1 MFRYALIVFLL
12 LFSLYA
18 YGEEG
23 QRSLKQQL
31 DRLQRDVNDLSK
43 FVYQKNAHDIESENK
58 VESENSMNI
67 SAFDMRIYDLEKDIK
82 TLNSNF
88 EEVIFQID
96 ELKGLYEEIN
106 IKIDIHLINKIKET
120 ETSEISSKE
129 IGDNLDDNLVS
140 ENTLGTLKIY
150 EELNLKIDTYLINKS
165 RETKTSEFSSNE
177 INDNSISEDSLS
189 ENTLGTLK
197 INSEDL
203 SDSAEENQPDN
214 KILDLSPDE
223 QFQVAFDL
231 LRSQQFDQ
239 AKTALEDF
247 IDNNSENQLAGSSYY
262 WLGEIHLLKKNYREA
277 ALIFAEGYQK
287 YPTSIKSPD
296 SLYKLSESLSQIDKI
311 NDACNTLK
319 KFTKEYI
326 NHKLIN
332 KTNSM
337 IIELECE

>member
-1 MFRYALIVFLL
+1 MFRYALIVFLF
-12 LFSLYA
+12 LFNLSA
-18 YGEEG
+18 YGDEG

-31 DRLQRDVNDLSK
+31 DRLQRDVDDLSK
-43 FVYQKNAHDIESENK
+43 LVYQKNIHNVESENK
-58 VESENSMNI
+58 AESENSMNI

-96 ELKGLYEEIN
+96 ALKKLYEELN
-106 IKIDIHLINKIKET
+106 IKIDTHLIDKIKES
-120 ETSEISSKE
+120 ETSEISSNE
-129 IGDNLDDNLVS
+129 IKDNSVS
-140 ENTLGTLKIY
+140 ENTLGTLI
-150 EELNLKIDTYLINKS
+150 
-165 RETKTSEFSSNE
+165 
-177 INDNSISEDSLS
+177 
-189 ENTLGTLK
+189 

-203 SDSAEENQPDN
+203 SDSTEGNQPDN

-223 QFQVAFDL
+223 QFQIAFDL

-239 AKTALEDF
+239 AKKALEEF
-247 IDNNSENQLAGSSYY
+247 IENNSENELAGSSYY

-296 SLYKLSESLSQIDKI
+296 SLYKLAEALSEIDKI
-311 NDACNTLK
+311 IDACNTLK

-332 KTNSM
+332 KTNNM
-337 IIELECE
+337 ITELECE

>member
-1 MFRYALIVFLL
+1 MFRCALIVFLF
-12 LFSLYA
+12 LFNLSA
-18 YGEEG
+18 RGEES

-43 FVYQKNAHDIESENK
+43 LVYQKNAHDIESENK
-58 VESENSMNI
+58 VESENTMNI

-96 ELKGLYEEIN
+96 ELKKLYEELN
-106 IKIDIHLINKIKET
+106 IKIDTH
-120 ETSEISSKE
+120 
-129 IGDNLDDNLVS
+129 
-140 ENTLGTLKIY
+140 
-150 EELNLKIDTYLINKS
+150 LINKS
-165 RETKTSEFSSNE
+165 RETKTSEISSNE
-177 INDNSISEDSLS
+177 INDNSISK
-189 ENTLGTLK
+189 NTLGTLK

-203 SDSAEENQPDN
+203 SDSTKENQPDN

-223 QFQVAFDL
+223 QFQISFDL

-277 ALIFAEGYQK
+277 ALVFAEGYQK
-287 YPTSIKSPD
+287 YPISIKSPD
-296 SLYKLSESLSQIDKI
+296 SLYKLAETLSQIDKI

>member
-1 MFRYALIVFLL
+1 MFRYALIVCLFLTN
-12 LFSLYA
+12 FST
-18 YGEEG
+18 YGEES

-31 DRLQRDVNDLSK
+31 DRLQRDVDDLSK
-43 FVYQKNAHDIESENK
+43 LVYQKNIHNVESENK
-58 VESENSMNI
+58 AESENSMNI

-96 ELKGLYEEIN
+96 ALKKLYEELN
-106 IKIDIHLINKIKET
+106 IKIDTHLIDKIKES
-120 ETSEISSKE
+120 ETSEISSNE
-129 IGDNLDDNLVS
+129 IKDNSVS
-140 ENTLGTLKIY
+140 ENTLGTLI
-150 EELNLKIDTYLINKS
+150 
-165 RETKTSEFSSNE
+165 
-177 INDNSISEDSLS
+177 
-189 ENTLGTLK
+189 

-203 SDSAEENQPDN
+203 SDSTEGNQPDN

-223 QFQVAFDL
+223 QFQIAFDL

-239 AKTALEDF
+239 AKKALEEF
-247 IDNNSENQLAGSSYY
+247 IENNSENELAGSSYY

-296 SLYKLSESLSQIDKI
+296 SLYKLAEALSEIDKI
-311 NDACNTLK
+311 IDACNTLK

-326 NHKLIN
+326 NHKLID
-332 KTNSM
+332 KTNNM
-337 IIELECE
+337 IIELGCE

>member
-1 MFRYALIVFLL
+1 MFRYALIVCLFLTN
-12 LFSLYA
+12 FST
-18 YGEEG
+18 YGEES

-31 DRLQRDVNDLSK
+31 DRLQRDVDDLSK
-43 FVYQKNAHDIESENK
+43 LVYQKNIHNVESENK
-58 VESENSMNI
+58 AESENSMNI

-96 ELKGLYEEIN
+96 ALKKLYEELN
-106 IKIDIHLINKIKET
+106 IKIDTHLIDKIKES
-120 ETSEISSKE
+120 ETSEISSNE
-129 IGDNLDDNLVS
+129 IKDNSVS
-140 ENTLGTLKIY
+140 ENTLGTLI
-150 EELNLKIDTYLINKS
+150 
-165 RETKTSEFSSNE
+165 
-177 INDNSISEDSLS
+177 
-189 ENTLGTLK
+189 

-203 SDSAEENQPDN
+203 SDSTEGNQPDN

-223 QFQVAFDL
+223 QFQIAFDL

-239 AKTALEDF
+239 AKKALEEF
-247 IDNNSENQLAGSSYY
+247 IDNNSENELAGSSYY

-277 ALIFAEGYQK
+277 ALVFAEGYQK

-296 SLYKLSESLSQIDKI
+296 SLYKLAEALSEIDKI
-311 NDACNTLK
+311 IDACNTLK

-332 KTNSM
+332 KTNNM
-337 IIELECE
+337 ITELECE

>member
-1 MFRYALIVFLL
+1 MFRYALIVCLF
-12 LFSLYA
+12 LFSLSA

-43 FVYQKNAHDIESENK
+43 LVYQKNAHDIESENK

-82 TLNSNF
+82 TLNLNF

-96 ELKGLYEEIN
+96 ELKELYKELSIR
-106 IKIDIHLINKIKET
+106 IDTNLINKSRDTK
-120 ETSEISSKE
+120 TSEISSS
-129 IGDNLDDNLVS
+129 D
-140 ENTLGTLKIY
+140 
-150 EELNLKIDTYLINKS
+150 
-165 RETKTSEFSSNE
+165 
-177 INDNSISEDSLS
+177 INDDSIN

-197 INSEDL
+197 INTEDL
-203 SDSAEENQPDN
+203 SDSVEEDQLNN

-223 QFQVAFDL
+223 QFQIAFDL
-231 LRSQQFDQ
+231 LRFQKFEQ
-239 AKTALEDF
+239 AKKALEEF
-247 IDNNSENQLAGSSYY
+247 IDNYGENKLTGSAYY
-262 WLGEIHLLKKNYREA
+262 WLGEIYLLEKEYREA
-277 ALIFAEGYQK
+277 ALVFAEGYQK

-296 SLYKLSESLSQIDKI
+296 SLYKLAGALSQIDKI
-311 NDACNTLK
+311 DDACNTFK
-319 KFTKEYI
+319 KFTREYI

-337 IIELECE
+337 IIKLKCE

>member
-1 MFRYALIVFLL
+1 MFRYALIVCLF
-12 LFSLYA
+12 LFSLSA

-82 TLNSNF
+82 TLNLNF
-88 EEVIFQID
+88 EEVLFQID
-96 ELKGLYEEIN
+96 ELKKL
-106 IKIDIHLINKIKET
+106 
-120 ETSEISSKE
+120 
-129 IGDNLDDNLVS
+129 
-140 ENTLGTLKIY
+140 Y

-203 SDSAEENQPDN
+203 SDSTEGNQTNN

-277 ALIFAEGYQK
+277 ALVFAEGYQK

-296 SLYKLSESLSQIDKI
+296 SLYKLAEALSQIDKI

-332 KTNSM
+332 KTNNM

>member
-1 MFRYALIVFLL
+1 MFRYALVVFLF
-12 LFSLYA
+12 LFNLSA
-18 YGEEG
+18 HGEES

-43 FVYQKNAHDIESENK
+43 LVYKKNAHDIESENK

-82 TLNSNF
+82 TLNLNF
-88 EEVIFQID
+88 EEVLFQID
-96 ELKGLYEEIN
+96 ELKKL
-106 IKIDIHLINKIKET
+106 
-120 ETSEISSKE
+120 
-129 IGDNLDDNLVS
+129 
-140 ENTLGTLKIY
+140 Y

-203 SDSAEENQPDN
+203 SDSTEENQPDN

-223 QFQVAFDL
+223 QFQIAFDL
-231 LRSQQFDQ
+231 LRSQQFNQ

-277 ALIFAEGYQK
+277 ALVFAEGYQK

-296 SLYKLSESLSQIDKI
+296 SLYKLAEALSQIDKI

>member
-1 MFRYALIVFLL
+1 MFRYALIVCLFLFNL
-12 LFSLYA
+12 SA
-18 YGEEG
+18 NGEEG

-43 FVYQKNAHDIESENK
+43 LVYQKNVHVVASENK

-88 EEVIFQID
+88 EEFVFQID
-96 ELKGLYEEIN
+96 ELKKLYEEIN
-106 IKIDIHLINKIKET
+106 IKFEELNIKIDTHLINKIKET
-120 ETSEISSKE
+120 KTSEISSNE
-129 IGDNLDDNLVS
+129 INDNSVS
-140 ENTLGTLKIY
+140 ENTLGTLI
-150 EELNLKIDTYLINKS
+150 
-165 RETKTSEFSSNE
+165 
-177 INDNSISEDSLS
+177 
-189 ENTLGTLK
+189 

-203 SDSAEENQPDN
+203 SDSTEGNQLDN

-223 QFQVAFDL
+223 QFQIAFDL

-239 AKTALEDF
+239 AKKALEEF
-247 IDNNSENQLAGSSYY
+247 IDNNSENQLAGLSYY

-296 SLYKLSESLSQIDKI
+296 SLYKLADALSQIDKI

-326 NHKLIN
+326 NHKLID
-332 KTNSM
+332 KTNNM
-337 IIELECE
+337 IIELGCE

>member
-1 MFRYALIVFLL
+1 MFRYALIVFLF
-12 LFSLYA
+12 LFNLSA
-18 YGEEG
+18 YGEES

-43 FVYQKNAHDIESENK
+43 LVYQKNAHDIESENK
-58 VESENSMNI
+58 VEVESENSMNI

-88 EEVIFQID
+88 EEVVFQID
-96 ELKGLYEEIN
+96 ELKILYEELN
-106 IKIDIHLINKIKET
+106 IKIDTH
-120 ETSEISSKE
+120 
-129 IGDNLDDNLVS
+129 
-140 ENTLGTLKIY
+140 
-150 EELNLKIDTYLINKS
+150 LINKS

-177 INDNSISEDSLS
+177 IDDNSTSNEIDDNSIS

-203 SDSAEENQPDN
+203 SDSTEENQPDN

-223 QFQVAFDL
+223 QFQIAFDL

-277 ALIFAEGYQK
+277 ALVFAEGYQK

-296 SLYKLSESLSQIDKI
+296 SLYKLAEALSQIDKI

>member
-1 MFRYALIVFLL
+1 MFRYALIVCLFLFNL
-12 LFSLYA
+12 SA
-18 YGEEG
+18 SGEES

-43 FVYQKNAHDIESENK
+43 LVYQKNFHNIESENK
-58 VESENSMNI
+58 VEVESENSMNI

-82 TLNSNF
+82 ALNLNF
-88 EEVIFQID
+88 EDLVFQID
-96 ELKGLYEEIN
+96 ELKKIYEDLN
-106 IKIDIHLINKIKET
+106 IKIDTHLINTIKET

-129 IGDNLDDNLVS
+129 KEKEDNSIS
-140 ENTLGTLKIY
+140 ENTLGTL
-150 EELNLKIDTYLINKS
+150 T
-165 RETKTSEFSSNE
+165 
-177 INDNSISEDSLS
+177 IS
-189 ENTLGTLK
+189 
-197 INSEDL
+197 SEDL
-203 SDSAEENQPDN
+203 SDSAEGNQPDN

-223 QFQVAFDL
+223 QFQIAFDL

-239 AKTALEDF
+239 AKKALEEF
-247 IDNNSENQLAGSSYY
+247 IENNSENELAGSSYY

-296 SLYKLSESLSQIDKI
+296 NLYKLAEALSQIDKI

-332 KTNSM
+332 KTNNM

>member
-1 MFRYALIVFLL
+1 MFRYALIVCLF
-12 LFSLYA
+12 LFSLSA

-43 FVYQKNAHDIESENK
+43 LVYQKNFHDVESENK
-58 VESENSMNI
+58 AESENSMNI

-82 TLNSNF
+82 TLNLNF
-88 EEVIFQID
+88 EEVLFQID
-96 ELKGLYEEIN
+96 ELKKLYEELN
-106 IKIDIHLINKIKET
+106 IKIDTH
-120 ETSEISSKE
+120 
-129 IGDNLDDNLVS
+129 
-140 ENTLGTLKIY
+140 
-150 EELNLKIDTYLINKS
+150 LINKS

-177 INDNSISEDSLS
+177 INDNSISEDFLG

-203 SDSAEENQPDN
+203 SDSTEENQPDN

-223 QFQVAFDL
+223 QFQIAFDL

-296 SLYKLSESLSQIDKI
+296 SLYKLAEALSQIDKI

>member
-1 MFRYALIVFLL
+1 MFRYALIIFLFFFNL
-12 LFSLYA
+12 SA
-18 YGEEG
+18 HGEEG

-43 FVYQKNAHDIESENK
+43 LVYQKNIYDVESENK
-58 VESENSMNI
+58 AESENSMNI

-88 EEVIFQID
+88 EEVVFQID
-96 ELKGLYEEIN
+96 ELKKL
-106 IKIDIHLINKIKET
+106 
-120 ETSEISSKE
+120 
-129 IGDNLDDNLVS
+129 
-140 ENTLGTLKIY
+140 Y

-203 SDSAEENQPDN
+203 SDSTEENQPDN

-223 QFQVAFDL
+223 QFQIAFDL

-239 AKTALEDF
+239 AKKALEDF

-296 SLYKLSESLSQIDKI
+296 SLYKLAEALSQIDKI

-319 KFTKEYI
+319 KFAKEYI

-332 KTNSM
+332 KTNNM

>member
-1 MFRYALIVFLL
+1 MFRYVLIVFLF
-12 LFSLYA
+12 LFNLSA
-18 YGEEG
+18 YGEES

-43 FVYQKNAHDIESENK
+43 LVYQKNSHDYESRIE
-58 VESENSMNI
+58 VESENLMNI

-82 TLNSNF
+82 TLNLNF
-88 EEVIFQID
+88 EEVLFQID
-96 ELKGLYEEIN
+96 ELKKL
-106 IKIDIHLINKIKET
+106 
-120 ETSEISSKE
+120 
-129 IGDNLDDNLVS
+129 
-140 ENTLGTLKIY
+140 Y

-189 ENTLGTLK
+189 KNTLGTLK

-203 SDSAEENQPDN
+203 SDATEVNQPDN

-277 ALIFAEGYQK
+277 ALVFAEGYQK
-287 YPTSIKSPD
+287 YPTSIKASNN
-296 SLYKLSESLSQIDKI
+296 LYKLAETLSQIDKI

-332 KTNSM
+332 KTNNM

>member
-1 MFRYALIVFLL
+1 MFKYALIVCLFLFNL
-12 LFSLYA
+12 SA
-18 YGEEG
+18 YGEES

-43 FVYQKNAHDIESENK
+43 LVYQKNFHNIESENK
-58 VESENSMNI
+58 AESKNSMNI

-82 TLNSNF
+82 TINLNY
-88 EEVIFQID
+88 EEVLFQID
-96 ELKGLYEEIN
+96 ELIQL
-106 IKIDIHLINKIKET
+106 
-120 ETSEISSKE
+120 
-129 IGDNLDDNLVS
+129 
-140 ENTLGTLKIY
+140 Y
-150 EELNLKIDTYLINKS
+150 EELNLKIDTHLINKS

-203 SDSAEENQPDN
+203 SDSTEENQPDN

-223 QFQVAFDL
+223 QFQIAFDL

-247 IDNNSENQLAGSSYY
+247 IDNNSEKQLSGSSYY
-262 WLGEIHLLKKNYREA
+262 WLGEIHLLKKNYRDA
-277 ALIFAEGYQK
+277 ALVFAEGYQK

-296 SLYKLSESLSQIDKI
+296 NLYKLAEALSHIDKI
-311 NDACNTLK
+311 IDACNTLK
-319 KFTKEYI
+319 KFKKEYI

-337 IIELECE
+337 IIELKCD

>member
-1 MFRYALIVFLL
+1 MFKYTLIVFLF
-12 LFSLYA
+12 LFNLSA
-18 YGEEG
+18 YGEES

-43 FVYQKNAHDIESENK
+43 LVYQNNIHNVESDNK
-58 VESENSMNI
+58 AESENSMNI

-82 TLNSNF
+82 TLNLNF
-88 EEVIFQID
+88 EEIIFQID
-96 ELKGLYEEIN
+96 ELKELYEELN

-120 ETSEISSKE
+120 ETPEISSNEKE
-129 IGDNLDDNLVS
+129 TEDNSMS
-140 ENTLGTLKIY
+140 ENTLGSLT
-150 EELNLKIDTYLINKS
+150 
-165 RETKTSEFSSNE
+165 
-177 INDNSISEDSLS
+177 IS
-189 ENTLGTLK
+189 
-197 INSEDL
+197 SEDL
-203 SDSAEENQPDN
+203 SDSTDGNQSNNKILDN

-223 QFQVAFDL
+223 QFQIAFDL

-239 AKTALEDF
+239 AKKALEEF
-247 IDNNSENQLAGSSYY
+247 IDNNSENKLVGSSYY

-296 SLYKLSESLSQIDKI
+296 SLYKLAEALSQIDKI
-311 NDACNTLK
+311 NDACNTLN

-332 KTNSM
+332 KTNNM

>member
-1 MFRYALIVFLL
+1 MFRYALVVFLF
-12 LFSLYA
+12 LFNLSA
-18 YGEEG
+18 HGEES

-43 FVYQKNAHDIESENK
+43 LVYQKNLHDIESENK
-58 VESENSMNI
+58 VESKNSMNI

-88 EEVIFQID
+88 EEVVFQID
-96 ELKGLYEEIN
+96 ELKKLYEELN
-106 IKIDIHLINKIKET
+106 IKIDIDLINKIKET
-120 ETSEISSKE
+120 ETPEI
-129 IGDNLDDNLVS
+129 
-140 ENTLGTLKIY
+140 
-150 EELNLKIDTYLINKS
+150 
-165 RETKTSEFSSNE
+165 SSNE
-177 INDNSISEDSLS
+177 INDNSVSEK
-189 ENTLGTLK
+189 TLGTLI

-203 SDSAEENQPDN
+203 SDSTEENQPDN

-223 QFQVAFDL
+223 QFQIAFDL

-239 AKTALEDF
+239 AKKALEEF
-247 IDNNSENQLAGSSYY
+247 IDNNSENELAGSSYY

-277 ALIFAEGYQK
+277 ALVFAEGYQK
-287 YPTSIKSPD
+287 YPTSIKAPD
-296 SLYKLSESLSQIDKI
+296 SLYKLAETLSQIDKI

>member
-1 MFRYALIVFLL
+1 MFKYTLIVFLF
-12 LFSLYA
+12 LFNLSA
-18 YGEEG
+18 YGEES

-43 FVYQKNAHDIESENK
+43 LVYQNNIHNVESDNK
-58 VESENSMNI
+58 AESENSMNI

-88 EEVIFQID
+88 EEFVFQID
-96 ELKGLYEEIN
+96 ELKKLYEEIN
-106 IKIDIHLINKIKET
+106 IKFEELNIKIDTHLINKIKET
-120 ETSEISSKE
+120 KTSEISSNE
-129 IGDNLDDNLVS
+129 INDNSVS
-140 ENTLGTLKIY
+140 ENTLGTLI
-150 EELNLKIDTYLINKS
+150 
-165 RETKTSEFSSNE
+165 
-177 INDNSISEDSLS
+177 
-189 ENTLGTLK
+189 

-203 SDSAEENQPDN
+203 SDSTEGNQLDN

-223 QFQVAFDL
+223 QFQIAFDL

-239 AKTALEDF
+239 AKKALEEF
-247 IDNNSENQLAGSSYY
+247 IDNNSENELAGLSYY

-296 SLYKLSESLSQIDKI
+296 SLYKLADALSQIDKI

-326 NHKLIN
+326 NHKLID
-332 KTNSM
+332 KTNNM
-337 IIELECE
+337 IIELGCE

>member
-1 MFRYALIVFLL
+1 MFKYALIVCLFI
-12 LFSLYA
+12 FSLSA
-18 YGEEG
+18 YGEES

-43 FVYQKNAHDIESENK
+43 FVYQKNAHDIGSENK

-82 TLNSNF
+82 TLNLNF
-88 EEVIFQID
+88 EEALFQID
-96 ELKGLYEEIN
+96 ELIQL
-106 IKIDIHLINKIKET
+106 
-120 ETSEISSKE
+120 
-129 IGDNLDDNLVS
+129 
-140 ENTLGTLKIY
+140 Y
-150 EELNLKIDTYLINKS
+150 EELNLKIDTHLINKS

-197 INSEDL
+197 INSENL

-239 AKTALEDF
+239 AKIALEDF

-277 ALIFAEGYQK
+277 ALVFAEGYQK
-287 YPTSIKSPD
+287 YPTSIKSPNN
-296 SLYKLSESLSQIDKI
+296 LYKLAEALSQIDKI

-332 KTNSM
+332 KTNS
-337 IIELECE
+337 IIIKLECE

>member
-1 MFRYALIVFLL
+1 MFKYALIVFLF
-12 LFSLYA
+12 LFNLSA
-18 YGEEG
+18 YGEET

-43 FVYQKNAHDIESENK
+43 LVYKKNTHDNENENK
-58 VESENSMNI
+58 VDPENSINI

-88 EEVIFQID
+88 EEFVFQID
-96 ELKGLYEEIN
+96 ELKKLYEEIN
-106 IKIDIHLINKIKET
+106 IKFEELNIKIDTHLINKIKET
-120 ETSEISSKE
+120 KTSEISSNE
-129 IGDNLDDNLVS
+129 INDNSVS
-140 ENTLGTLKIY
+140 ENTLGTLI
-150 EELNLKIDTYLINKS
+150 
-165 RETKTSEFSSNE
+165 
-177 INDNSISEDSLS
+177 
-189 ENTLGTLK
+189 

-203 SDSAEENQPDN
+203 SDSTEGNQLDN

-223 QFQVAFDL
+223 QFQIAFDL

-239 AKTALEDF
+239 AKKALEEF
-247 IDNNSENQLAGSSYY
+247 IDNNSENELAGLSYY

-296 SLYKLSESLSQIDKI
+296 SLYKLADALSQIDKI

-326 NHKLIN
+326 NHKLID
-332 KTNSM
+332 KTNNM
-337 IIELECE
+337 IIELGCE

>member
-1 MFRYALIVFLL
+1 MFKYLLIVFLF
-12 LFSLYA
+12 LFNLSA

-23 QRSLKQQL
+23 QRSIKQQL
-31 DRLQRDVNDLSK
+31 DRLQRDVNDLSQL
-43 FVYQKNAHDIESENK
+43 VYKKKIHTIENENK
-58 VESENSMNI
+58 VESENTMNI

-88 EEVIFQID
+88 EEIIFQID
-96 ELKGLYEEIN
+96 ELKKLN
-106 IKIDIHLINKIKET
+106 
-120 ETSEISSKE
+120 
-129 IGDNLDDNLVS
+129 
-140 ENTLGTLKIY
+140 
-150 EELNLKIDTYLINKS
+150 EELNIKIDTYLITKIK
-165 RETKTSEFSSNE
+165 ETKTPEISSNE

-203 SDSAEENQPDN
+203 SDSVEENQTDN

-223 QFQVAFDL
+223 QFQIAFDL

-239 AKTALEDF
+239 AKKVLEDF
-247 IDNNSENQLAGSSYY
+247 IDKNSENQLAGSSYY

-277 ALIFAEGYQK
+277 ALVFAEGYQK

-296 SLYKLSESLSQIDKI
+296 SLYKLAEALSQIDKI
-311 NDACNTLK
+311 NDACNTLN

-332 KTNSM
+332 KTNNM
-337 IIELECE
+337 ITELECE

>member
-1 MFRYALIVFLL
+1 MFRYTLIVCLFLTN
-12 LFSLYA
+12 FST
-18 YGEEG
+18 YGEES

-31 DRLQRDVNDLSK
+31 DRLQRDVDDLSK
-43 FVYQKNAHDIESENK
+43 LVYQKNIHNVESENK
-58 VESENSMNI
+58 AESENSMNI

-96 ELKGLYEEIN
+96 ALKKLYEELN
-106 IKIDIHLINKIKET
+106 IKIDTHLIDKIKES
-120 ETSEISSKE
+120 ETSEISSNE
-129 IGDNLDDNLVS
+129 IKDNSVS
-140 ENTLGTLKIY
+140 ENTLGTLI
-150 EELNLKIDTYLINKS
+150 
-165 RETKTSEFSSNE
+165 
-177 INDNSISEDSLS
+177 
-189 ENTLGTLK
+189 

-203 SDSAEENQPDN
+203 SDSTEGNQPDN

-223 QFQVAFDL
+223 QFQIAFDL

-239 AKTALEDF
+239 AKKALEEF
-247 IDNNSENQLAGSSYY
+247 IENNSENELAGSSYY

-296 SLYKLSESLSQIDKI
+296 SLYKLAEALSEIDKI
-311 NDACNTLK
+311 IDACNTLK

-332 KTNSM
+332 KTNNM
-337 IIELECE
+337 ITELECE